1 MNGGRGSL
9 HYTHMRRV
17 QLLLG
22 LGLAAG
28 CVTNLPPTNTEY
40 LQIHWAPTFE
50 KAQEVALAERKP
62 LLVCLVA
69 GQLAG
74 EC

>member
-1 MNGGRGSL
+1 
-9 HYTHMRRV
+9 MRR
-17 QLLLG
+17 LAALLG

-28 CVTNLPPTNTEY
+28 CVTNLPPTNFEY

-50 KAQEVALAERKP
+50 KAQAVSLAERKP
-62 LLVCLVA
+62 LLVCMVA

>member
-1 MNGGRGSL
+1 
-9 HYTHMRRV
+9 MRH
-17 QLLLG
+17 LTAILG

-28 CVTNLPPTNTEY
+28 CVTNLPPNNIEY
-40 LQIHWAPTFE
+40 LQIHWAPDFE
-50 KAQEVALAERKP
+50 KAQGVALAERKP
-62 LLVCLVA
+62 LLVCLIA

>member
-1 MNGGRGSL
+1 MHRL
-9 HYTHMRRV
+9 AAA
-17 QLLLG
+17 LG

-28 CVTNLPPTNTEY
+28 CVTHLPPSNIEY
-40 LQIHWAPTFE
+40 LQIHWAPSFE
-50 KAQEVALAERKP
+50 KAQAVARAERKP